1 MKVKILTVL
10 ILMGLLTLSCGIFGQ
25 TADEENLMEG
35 QPQETEGVDQPIV
48 ETDPVTAES
57 AQLAESTDIP
67 TQVPEEPAAE
77 ELALDSWEEL
87 ESFQLMWS
95 WVLVDDD
102 GVEMERY
109 SIIQKYD
116 GAAEASHI
124 IVSTPDE
131 GVFMETIVIGD
142 QGWMSGAGMD
152 VWIEME
158 VESGIEAVDLHTWG
172 GFWVEAEGLEYGG
185 SENINGV
192 DCEHYVLGE
201 RGSFYLTNPED
212 STMLG
217 YVTEGEVWIANQPDL
232 PPVDVRGR
240 MRVREGFFPFPAGDD
255 EQTGELGMYWEY
267 DLTNINQPVSINP
280 PE

>member
-10 ILMGLLTLSCGIFGQ
+10 ILMGLVTLSCGIFGQ
-25 TADEENLMEG
+25 SADEENLMED

-48 ETDPVTAES
+48 ETDPVTAEP

-142 QGWMSGAGMD
+142 QGWMSVAGMD

-158 VESGIEAVDLHTWG
+158 VESGIEAVDLHNWG
-172 GFWVEAEGLEYGG
+172 GFWVDTYCIDIAYTDSNIMFYYFTAFKIQILYRSAQGTNEG
-185 SENINGV
+185 
-192 DCEHYVLGE
+192 
-201 RGSFYLTNPED
+201 
-212 STMLG
+212 
-217 YVTEGEVWIANQPDL
+217 WIEMY
-232 PPVDVRGR
+232 R
-240 MRVREGFFPFPAGDD
+240 MR
-255 EQTGELGMYWEY
+255 
-267 DLTNINQPVSINP
+267 
-280 PE
+280 